1 MLIWFHKIPFYHL
14 NKRILWKLFLL
25 YTDDLISQQYKKM
38 FSRKIRLVAIRS
50 GFYTLDFYKVW
61 LRLLNVWKLKSE
73 QNRSQIFLVK

>member
-25 YTDDLISQQYKKM
+25 YTENSISQKYKKT
-38 FSRKIRLVAIRS
+38 FSRKIRPVAIRS

-61 LRLLNVWKLKSE
+61 HRENDGGTS
-73 QNRSQIFLVK
+73 IFT